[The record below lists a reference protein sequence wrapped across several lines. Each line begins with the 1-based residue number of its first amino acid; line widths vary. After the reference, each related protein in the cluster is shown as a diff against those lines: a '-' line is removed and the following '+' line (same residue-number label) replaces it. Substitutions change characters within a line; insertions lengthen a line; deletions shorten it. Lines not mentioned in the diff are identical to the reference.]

1 MHQHFEFMAGLNY
14 WFIGNLH
21 VHVFVLMYMYKTR
34 NKTTSNYFTIGY
46 TGTGRCCKNVF
57 LACSS
62 EHISFSKN
70 LAYPAYA
77 EI

>member
-1 MHQHFEFMAGLNY
+1 MAGLNY
-14 WFIGNLH
+14 RFIGNLH

-34 NKTTSNYFTIGY
+34 NKTTSNDFTRL
-46 TGTGRCCKNVF
+46 TGTGRCCKKFF